1 VRKSAGKNA
10 YDPPRHVVAPDSGF
24 ALKLLRPL
32 AAALALNL
40 LLITAAVAEPGL
52 WVAKNDHATVYL
64 FGTVHLL
71 PSDTNWKSSALDKA
85 LDESQRLS
93 IEIVD
98 DDTASM
104 QTLVMQHG
112 LDLNEPLSAKLD
124 DKDRA
129 GLEKAA
135 ETANLPG
142 GATALQSMRPWLAA
156 LTLTMAPL
164 MQAGMDPNQGV
175 DKQLK
180 TRMQQAGKPVDGLE
194 TAEKQIRMLSD
205 LPEPMQLE
213 FLRQSF
219 KEVADGPAKL
229 RELIDAW
236 RDGDTAAIAKIEDED
251 VRKESPLLYR
261 RLIVERNE
269 AWAKIIAERMKQPG
283 VSFVA
288 VGAGHL
294 AGPDSLQEQLRKLGV
309 KTSRIQD

>member
-1 VRKSAGKNA
+1 
-10 YDPPRHVVAPDSGF
+10 
-24 ALKLLRPL
+24 LKLFRRF

-40 LLITAAVAEPGL
+40 LLVSAAAAAPGL

-71 PSDTNWKSSALDKA
+71 PSDTNWKSAALDKA

-98 DDTASM
+98 DDSASM
-104 QTLVMQHG
+104 QTLVVQHG
-112 LDLNEPLSAKLD
+112 LDLSKPLSSKLD
-124 DKDRA
+124 EKER
-129 GLEKAA
+129 GQLEQAA
-135 ETANLPG
+135 EAAKLPG
-142 GATALQSMRPWLAA
+142 GATTLQSMRPWLAA

-164 MQAGMDPNQGV
+164 MQAGLDPNQGV
-175 DKQLK
+175 DKLLK
-180 TRMQQAGKPVDGLE
+180 ARMQQAGKPVDGLE
-194 TAEKQIRMLSD
+194 TAEKQILMLAD
-205 LPEPMQLE
+205 LPESMQLD

-236 RDGDTAAIAKIEDED
+236 RNGDTAAIARIEDED
-251 VRKESPLLYR
+251 LRKDSPLLYQ
-261 RLIVERNE
+261 RLIVERNQ
-269 AWAKIIAERMKQPG
+269 AWAKTIAERMQQPG

-309 KTSRIQD
+309 TVTRE

>member
-1 VRKSAGKNA
+1 MTVAR
-10 YDPPRHVVAPDSGF
+10 YDTLSAPDPEF
-24 ALKLLRPL
+24 ALKLFRRL

-40 LLITAAVAEPGL
+40 LLVAVAVAQPGL
-52 WVAKNDHATVYL
+52 WVAKNEHATAYL

-71 PSDTNWKSSALDKA
+71 PTDTNWQSHALDKA

-98 DDTASM
+98 DDSAAM
-104 QTLVMQHG
+104 QGLVMQYG
-112 LDLNEPLSAKLD
+112 VDLSQSLSSKLD
-124 DKDRA
+124 EKDR
-129 GLEKAA
+129 GELEKAA
-135 ETANLPG
+135 EVAKLPG
-142 GATALQSMRPWLAA
+142 GIAALQPMRPWLAA

-164 MQAGMDPNQGV
+164 MQAGLDPNQGV
-175 DKQLK
+175 DKLLK
-180 TRMQQAGKPVDGLE
+180 ARMQQAGKPIDGLE
-194 TAEKQIRMLSD
+194 TAEKQIRMLAD
-205 LPEPMQLE
+205 LPEAMQLE

-219 KEVADGPAKL
+219 KEVADGPSKL

-236 RDGDTAAIAKIEDED
+236 RTGDTAAIARIEDED
-251 VRKESPLLYR
+251 LRKDSPLLYQ

-269 AWAKIIAERMKQPG
+269 AWAKTIAERMQQPG

-309 KTSRIQD
+309 KTTRIQN

>member
-1 VRKSAGKNA
+1 MAR
-10 YDPPRHVVAPDSGF
+10 YDTLSAPDSGF
-24 ALKLLRPL
+24 ALKLFRRF

-40 LLITAAVAEPGL
+40 LLVAVAVAQPGL
-52 WVAKNDHATVYL
+52 WVAKNEHATVYL

-71 PSDTNWKSSALDKA
+71 PSDTNWKSPALDKA

-98 DDTASM
+98 DDSASM
-104 QTLVMQHG
+104 QSLLMQHG
-112 LDLNEPLSAKLD
+112 VDLSEPLSSKLD
-124 DKDRA
+124 EKDR
-129 GLEKAA
+129 GKLEKAA
-135 ETANLPG
+135 EVAKLPG
-142 GATALQSMRPWLAA
+142 GIAALQPMRPWLAA

-164 MQAGMDPNQGV
+164 MQAGLDPNQGV
-175 DKQLK
+175 DKLLK
-180 TRMQQAGKPVDGLE
+180 ARMQQAGKPIDGLE
-194 TAEKQIRMLSD
+194 TAEKQIRMLAD
-205 LPEPMQLE
+205 LPEAMQLD

-251 VRKESPLLYR
+251 LRKDSPMLYQ

-269 AWAKIIAERMKQPG
+269 AWAKTIAERMQQPG

-309 KTSRIQD
+309 KTTRIQN